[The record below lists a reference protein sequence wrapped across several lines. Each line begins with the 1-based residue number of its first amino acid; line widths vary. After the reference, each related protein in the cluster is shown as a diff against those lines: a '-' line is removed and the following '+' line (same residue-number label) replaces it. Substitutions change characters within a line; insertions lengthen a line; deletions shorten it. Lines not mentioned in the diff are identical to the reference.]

1 MIYGLVLVIW
11 MFYSL
16 VLLPSL
22 ILTKACCLVENSSGI
37 QVGATSWDSRLNV
50 FLEIGSWHLR
60 MWIDQ
65 ESVTNA
71 VYRREKSRMLLRNL
85 LSPLG
90 MGSER
95 EERMKQVICYRTGD
109 ESGGLVLEERKKR
122 WRSAII
128 PHSSLSFP
136 FLSMIL
142 NQVATEK

>member
-1 MIYGLVLVIW
+1 MIYGLVWVIW

-37 QVGATSWDSRLNV
+37 QVGATSWDSRLKV

-65 ESVTNA
+65 ELLTNA

-95 EERMKQVICYRTGD
+95 EERLKQVICYRAGA

-122 WRSAII
+122 
-128 PHSSLSFP
+128 
-136 FLSMIL
+136 
-142 NQVATEK
+142 